1 MKSITELR
9 KMLTDAEGALGN
21 VRTRIRTDIKYAS
34 GVEPQWTDDDEQVRG
49 FSRAKMQFPL
59 FSAYISKIVGAY
71 NANPYAIKIEPND
84 EGGADSEKI
93 DEINGKIMEVENLS
107 NAKHIYATALRN
119 ALSCGYGFVYATTE
133 KDEDG
138 KPCVRLEAVPNPL
151 SILFDPNA
159 VKVDGSDAEYFI
171 HREDISRDKAKR
183 LFGEAVTEGGEND
196 GVFYS
201 RNTDTS
207 VPVLT
212 FWYKEGKGVAVTKVV
227 GNTILKGEKGE
238 TGEIILPIKR
248 LPIVLVA
255 GEVVL
260 KADNGLIEYTG
271 IVHKAI
277 DAQRLLNYAVSLSGE
292 RLALSPKAN
301 YLVVSDSIKQHL
313 KLWKNSSKTNPPAL
327 PYDQYDKKGR
337 ALNPPAKQD
346 TAINVGDIG
355 GLTNLYTGSVAQII
369 GIPIEGIIEN
379 HSVQTAEEVI
389 TKAKAS
395 ESILSCYYEN
405 LATSIKTLGEVL
417 AELIAYVNGER
428 KVDFREMKISVS
440 AGPLLST
447 LRKEKLRAYYSMASA
462 LPEYKAIIAPKMLEC
477 MDGADEELV
486 EQAKAISTMQVM
498 AQHNALQAQTAQA
511 QAAGGE
517 GVEGTTPN
525 VEQVLQENSRLVG
538 EVQRLAAELEQT
550 KKAYN
555 AEILKTQNAVLME
568 NIKHRN
574 AMELEEMKQIGA
586 NTRQANELQADAAKE
601 VFEAQREQERTIA
614 EMRGMI

>member
-1 MKSITELR
+1 MKTLTELR

-34 GVEPQWTDDDEQVRG
+34 GVETQWTNDDEQVRG

-71 NANPYAIKIEPND
+71 NANPYAIKVEPND
-84 EGGADSEKI
+84 AGAIDSAKI
-93 DEINGKIMEVENLS
+93 DDLNGKIIEIENLS
-107 NAKHIYATALRN
+107 NAKHIYSTALRN

-138 KPCVRLEAVPNPL
+138 KPCVRLEAVANPL

-212 FWYKEGKGVAVTKVV
+212 FWYKEAKGVAVTKVV
-227 GNTILKGEKGE
+227 GNTIVNVGGEKE
-238 TGEIILPIKR
+238 PIVLPIKR

-301 YLVVSDSIKQHL
+301 YLVAADSIKQHR
-313 KLWKNSSKTNPPAL
+313 KMWEQSSRMNPPAL

-337 ALNPPAKQD
+337 ALNPPQKQD

-355 GLTNLYTGSVAQII
+355 GLTSLYSDSVSQII
-369 GIPIEGIIEN
+369 GIPLEGIVEN

-417 AELIAYVNGER
+417 TELIAYTEGSA
-428 KVDFREMKISVS
+428 KVSLREMKISVS

-462 LPEYKAIIAPKMLEC
+462 LPEYKAILAPKMLEC

-498 AQHNALQAQTAQA
+498 AQHNALQAQTAQT
-511 QAAGGE
+511 QAASGE

-574 AMELEEMKQIGA
+574 AMELEEMKQAGA
-586 NTRQANELQADAAKE
+586 NSRQANELQAEAEKE
-601 VFEAQREQERTIA
+601 VFEAEREEAKTIA
-614 EMRGMI
+614 EIRGLL